1 MDRPTSQHPL
11 AVLSLISLVAILLP
25 AAMTTSAVANETAT
39 LEVRPGGVIRM
50 NGISL
55 VVPGPGRGVWGAAL
69 DARGRWRS
77 FGVQTALDGSVS
89 INPDAAAGG
98 PPPVPSSDTG
108 PQGRSDPCT
117 DSAYTLYSTEGAG
130 RYLWYFNV
138 SSTPTEITQDD
149 ATSAVR
155 AAATNITH
163 AENDCGLPDNVSATA
178 TYRGSTIKSPN
189 IGVSTCSSSDGT
201 NVVGFGDLASTD
213 LGFTCW
219 WTFGGSTTE
228 ADVKYNK
235 TDYDWIVDIGGD
247 CRSKFS
253 VEAVATH
260 EFGHAFGLGHVSE
273 SLHPALTMSPVIAA
287 CQSSETT
294 LWPGDVRGVEAKY

>member
-1 MDRPTSQHPL
+1 MDHPTSHHPL
-11 AVLSLISLVAILLP
+11 AVLSLVSLVVVLLP
-25 AAMTTSAVANETAT
+25 AAMTMPAAANGTAAVD
-39 LEVRPGGVIRM
+39 VRPGEVIRM

-69 DARGRWRS
+69 DARGQWRS
-77 FGVQTALDGSVS
+77 FGVQTALDGSIR
-89 INPDAAAGG
+89 INPGAAANE
-98 PPPVPSSDTG
+98 PPASPSQAG

-117 DSAYTLYSTEGAG
+117 DSAYTLYSTKWSG

-178 TYRGSTIKSPN
+178 TYRGSTTKSPN

-201 NVVGFGDLASTD
+201 NVVGFGDLASSD

-235 TDYDWIVDIGGD
+235 TDYDWIVNIGGD
-247 CRSKFS
+247 CHSKYS

-260 EFGHAFGLGHVSE
+260 EFGHVFGLGHVSE
-273 SLHPALTMSPVIAA
+273 SLHPSLTMSPVIAA

-294 LWPGDVRGVEAKY
+294 LGLGDVRGLEAKY